1 MTTLGTGAAVVTGA
15 ASGIG
20 RALAGAWGAE
30 GMTVVLSDINQ
41 PGLQEAAEE
50 LSAKGVEC
58 VAEVVDV
65 SDPAAVERLADVA
78 FARFG
83 RVSVVCNNAG
93 VSTMGKQWEIGQDD
107 WDWVIG
113 VCLGGVVNGV
123 RSFVPR
129 LLAQGG
135 PAHIVNTASMGGLL
149 TSPFLG
155 PYAAAKHAVVGLSK
169 GLRAELAGTEVGVSV
184 VCPGLVRTPILEG
197 MRAHMAGTGAGTDQ
211 GEEVGVMF
219 DALERGLQTGMPAE
233 AAAQTIVRA
242 VKDDQ
247 FWVLPNGAVHL
258 PSVQADF
265 DEMLAAA
272 EGAGPGAVGAGN
284 ADGAEP

>member
-20 RALAGAWGAE
+20 RALAGALAAE
-30 GMTVVLSDINQ
+30 GMKVVLCDVNE
-41 PGLQEAAEE
+41 PGLAEAAGE
-50 LSAKGVEC
+50 LSAQGVEC
-58 VAEVVDV
+58 VALAADV
-65 SDPAAVERLADVA
+65 SDPAAVEGLADFS
-78 FARFG
+78 FAQFG

-93 VSTMGKQWEIGQDD
+93 VSTMGKQWEIGIDD

-113 VCLGGVVNGV
+113 VCLRGVVNGV

>member
-1 MTTLGTGAAVVTGA
+1 MTSFETGACVVTGA

-20 RALAGAWGAE
+20 RALAGAFAAE
-30 GMTVVLSDINQ
+30 GMPVVLSDVNQ
-41 PGLQEAAEE
+41 PLVEEAARE
-50 LSAKGVEC
+50 LTARGVDC
-58 VAEVVDV
+58 VALAVDV
-65 SDPAAVERLADVA
+65 SDAAAVERLADLA
-78 FARFG
+78 FAQFG

-93 VSTMGKQWEIGQDD
+93 VSTIGKQWEIGIED

-113 VCLGGVVNGV
+113 VCLRGVVNGV

-129 LLAQGG
+129 MLAQGG
-135 PAHIVNTASMGGLL
+135 PAHVVNTASMGGLL
-149 TSPFLG
+149 TSPFIG

-184 VCPGLVRTPILEG
+184 VCPGMVRTPILEG
-197 MRAHMAGTGAGTDQ
+197 MRAHMEHTGAGQ
-211 GEEVGVMF
+211 GEEARFLF
-219 DALERGLQTGMPAE
+219 DALERGLVTGMPADM
-233 AAAQTIVRA
+233 AAGIVVRA

-265 DEMLAAA
+265 EEMLA
-272 EGAGPGAVGAGN
+272 
-284 ADGAEP
+284 GAERTDHDA

>member
-197 MRAHMAGTGAGTDQ
+197 MRAHMARTGTDQ
-211 GEEVGVMF
+211 GEEATFMF

-233 AAAQTIVRA
+233 VAAQLVVRA
-242 VKDDQ
+242 VQDDQ
-247 FWVLPNGAVHL
+247 FWILPNGAVHV

-272 EGAGPGAVGAGN
+272 AVAGPGRSA
-284 ADGAEP
+284 P